1 MNKWT
6 TKDIP
11 DLHGRVALVTGANS
25 GLGLETTRALAAR
38 GAQVIMACRS
48 LDKAREAEAEIKKTA
63 PDAAVT
69 LVQLDLTSLASVHDL
84 AATMQHTHDRLDLL
98 FNNAGIMAFPRSETK
113 DGFELQFGTNHLGHF
128 ALTGELLPLLL
139 ATPHSRVVT
148 TTSLARTMGQVLFDD
163 LKRTRS
169 YGRWEAYGQSKRA
182 NLFFTFE
189 LQRRCARVGA
199 STISV
204 AAHPGWANTRLQ
216 SASVAA
222 SGSLGDRVAMTV
234 MGPLLGQSQQMGAL
248 PQLYAGTSPDI
259 HGGEVVGPGGFM
271 HMRGSPTIERKAQR
285 EDDVR
290 AATRLWEVSVELTG
304 VDYAPLLH

>member
-25 GLGLETTRALAAR
+25 GLGLETTRALADH

-63 PDAAVT
+63 PDAGVT
-69 LVQLDLTSLASVHDL
+69 LVQLDLASLASVRDL

-148 TTSLARTMGQVLFDD
+148 TTSLARTMGQVQFDD
-163 LKRTRS
+163 LNRTRS

-182 NLFFTFE
+182 NLLFTFE
-189 LQRRCARVGA
+189 LQRRFARVGA

-204 AAHPGWANTRLQ
+204 AAHPGWANTQLQ

-222 SGSLGDRVAMTV
+222 SGSLGDRVAITV

-248 PQLYAGTSPDI
+248 PQIYAGTSPDI

-285 EDDVR
+285 EDDSR
-290 AATRLWEVSVELTG
+290 AAARLWEASVELTG
-304 VDYAPLLH
+304 VVYALLLH